1 MGTKTTDI
9 CDQYSDQL
17 RIAEPIFRDFGG
29 RLEFEGV
36 VSTAKVFEDNALVR
50 KVLEGSGDGRV
61 LVVDGGGSMRCALLG
76 DQLAALAHKNG
87 WGGVVVFGCIRDSSE
102 ISRIDL
108 GVKALGVHPLRS
120 QKKGVGEV
128 DGPLFFAG
136 VIFQAGDYVYAD
148 RDGLV
153 VAKKRI
159 V

>member
-1 MGTKTTDI
+1 M
-9 CDQYSDQL
+9 
-17 RIAEPIFRDFGG
+17 
-29 RLEFEGV
+29 
-36 VSTAKVFEDNALVR
+36 
-50 KVLEGSGDGRV
+50 
-61 LVVDGGGSMRCALLG
+61 
-76 DQLAALAHKNG
+76 
-87 WGGVVVFGCIRDSSE
+87 VFGCIRDSSE